1 MDAPTSM
8 VKKGVVTLCG
18 VQGCCPTVDFNTPG
32 EVHIKDDHGGHVKL
46 TRDQWMA
53 LKQTAE

>member
-1 MDAPTSM
+1 